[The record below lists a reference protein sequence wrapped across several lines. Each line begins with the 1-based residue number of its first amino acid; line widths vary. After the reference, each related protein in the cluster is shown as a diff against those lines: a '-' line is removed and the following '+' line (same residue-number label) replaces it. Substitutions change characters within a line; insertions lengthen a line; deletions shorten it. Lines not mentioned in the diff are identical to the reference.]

1 MVKMISIHSSRGGTG
16 KSLIASNI
24 GVLLASEGRNVALL
38 DFDFRAPS
46 LLTIFQAKNTVKNW
60 LNNYLDGKARI
71 EDVMMDLTEKYNT
84 KGKLFLGFANPD
96 MEAMRE
102 IARKDRKWQM
112 RALRRVMAMKEE
124 LAKELNVEIIVIDTS
139 PGVQY
144 ASVNAVVSA
153 DISVIVSSLDQLD
166 VEGVE
171 RMANDLYKPFEKR
184 TFILVNKAR
193 PHMFISEESKRN
205 LLEEVG
211 SHFTQPLIAIIP
223 CYCDIL
229 LAQRVSLFAA
239 DNPEHPFTWAL
250 REVAKRLEAL
260 VP

>member
-24 GVLLASEGRNVALL
+24 AVILASEGRTVALM

-46 LLTIFQAKNTVKNW
+46 LLTIFQARNAVRNW
-60 LNNYLDGKARI
+60 LNNYLDGKAKL
-71 EDVMMDLTEKYNT
+71 EDVMNDITEKYKT
-84 KGKLFLGFANPD
+84 KGKLYVGFANPD

-102 IARKDRKWQM
+102 MARKDRKWQM
-112 RALRRVMAMKEE
+112 RALRRVMAMKQE
-124 LAKELNVEIIVIDTS
+124 LADKLGVEIVIIDTS

-171 RMANDLYKPFEKR
+171 RMASDLYKPFEKK
-184 TFILVNKAR
+184 TYILVNKAR
-193 PHMFISEESKRN
+193 PHMFVSEESKRN
-205 LLEEVG
+205 LLDEVSG
-211 SHFTQPLIAIIP
+211 HFSQPLIAIIP

-229 LAQRVSLFAA
+229 LAQRVSLFAL
-239 DNPEHPFTWAL
+239 DRPEHPFTWAL
-250 REVAKRLEAL
+250 REVAKRLETLAE
-260 VP
+260 